1 MMPRKVLGWAAA
13 VGIALLAWGGG
24 SIVNLLQRV
33 SSVEAEQKGLDRWLE
48 SIDSRLERIE
58 GAIRRRAPEAFRVPD
73 QRPRTTPGVQTP

>member
-1 MMPRKVLGWAAA
+1 MTRKVLGWAAA
-13 VGIALLAWGGG
+13 IGIALLAWGGG

-58 GAIRRRAPEAFRVPD
+58 GAIRRRPEAFRVDPT
-73 QRPRTTPGVQTP
+73 PRRTPPAIQTP

>member
-1 MMPRKVLGWAAA
+1 MMPRKILGWAAA

-58 GAIRRRAPEAFRVPD
+58 GAIRRRPPVDAFRVDPTL
-73 QRPRTTPGVQTP
+73 RRTPPQTP